1 MSASLRII
9 ADKDVVLSSIPVG
22 DGAPPDSPAHQEG
35 LPGGLRVDFAASG
48 DSQAFRGEG
57 WSGQERDAVW
67 TLGACSTMRLP
78 PPPDGQ
84 TLILELDIN
93 PALCLPVVRAQ
104 ILTVRVN
111 GQTLGWQRVTGPTR
125 LRCRIGPGL
134 CKPGEPIDV
143 AFEHP
148 GFLRLDLLGKGGD
161 DRALAIRFFGL
172 RLYPVAL
179 GIAIDRLM
187 PLRPGLE
194 RRDLYPPP
202 APPAAHATP
211 PADRVIYQFGSSELE
226 TGASGRDC
234 LLDGWH
240 IDADGLVWSVAT
252 TCHLDLPMPAGP
264 GPHILRLGLSPLL
277 VRDVLPAQR
286 MAVIVDGLLLGQF
299 RLHGETALSIALPAG
314 LDDGRPSLVLALMFP
329 DAMPLRGFANGD
341 PDHALGIALDWIAVE
356 TVPAQLRIAASLR
369 GDGLDRRRP
378 AIASERFVDVPDDAL
393 AAEIERELGVKPAEL
408 MRGFESLGDNCAFGL
423 AQRKAG
429 AEILGLLRFANTP
442 LRALLR
448 GLADNFKAATAKS
461 EIELYLHPDGDP
473 REYMLRIAR
482 YGIRWHTLVHEPDAP
497 AETVAQEQIMK
508 LGFLRRK
515 FEEGLRGGR
524 KIYAMARSEPKKI
537 EVAMPGW
544 GAPPTATTITTGTG
558 TGSRGPLQLMPVWDA
573 PMTYEEAP
581 PPLSQAEAMSV
592 LLDLNRAGPNSL
604 LYLVPCMAGRRAG
617 TVELLAPGLM
627 RGHMASFVIRPEE
640 GSPNDLDWLRVAA
653 NAWLLHREAR
663 ARFGAAAAA

>member
-1 MSASLRII
+1 MSASLRIVGHEDTVPSI
-9 ADKDVVLSSIPVG
+9 AAG
-22 DGAPPDSPAHQEG
+22 DGALPDAPARHEA
-35 LPGGLRVDFAASG
+35 LPGALPGAPSGALRVDFTASG
-48 DSQAFRGEG
+48 DSHAFRGEG

-84 TLILELDIN
+84 KLILELDIN

-104 ILTVRVN
+104 MLTVRVN

-134 CKPGEPIDV
+134 CQPGEPIDV

-211 PADRVIYQFGSSELE
+211 PAERVIHQFGPSERE
-226 TGASGRDC
+226 IGASGRDC

-240 IDADGLVWSVAT
+240 IDAEGLVWSVAT
-252 TCHLDLPMPAGP
+252 TCHLDLPMPSGP
-264 GPHILRLGLSPLL
+264 GPHNLRLGLSPLL
-277 VRDVLPAQR
+277 VREVLPSQR

-314 LDDGRPSLVLALMFP
+314 LDDGRPSLVLALVFP

-341 PDHALGIALDWIAVE
+341 PDHVLGIVLDWIAVE
-356 TVPAQLRIAASLR
+356 AVPTHLQTAVALR
-369 GDGLDRRRP
+369 GDGLDRARP
-378 AIASERFVDVPDDAL
+378 VLVSAQFLDIPQVSMP
-393 AAEIERELGVKPAEL
+393 ITVKKQLNIDLIEL
-408 MRGFESLGDNCAFGL
+408 MRGFESLGDNCAFGMS
-423 AQRKAG
+423 QRRAG
-429 AEILGLLRFANTP
+429 TEVLGLLRFANTP
-442 LRALLR
+442 LRSLLR
-448 GLADNFKAATAKS
+448 GLTDQFSATTKDS
-461 EIELYLHPDGDP
+461 EIKIYLHPAEP
-473 REYMLRIAR
+473 REYMLHIPR
-482 YGIRWHTLVHEPDAP
+482 YGIHWHTSIYENDTPFDSVAHE
-497 AETVAQEQIMK
+497 QK
-508 LGFLRRK
+508 LKLKFLRRK
-515 FEEGLRGGR
+515 FIGGLEAGR
-524 KIYAMARSEPKKI
+524 KIYVLVRTAPNQI
-537 EVAMPGW
+537 EVVMPGW
-544 GAPPTATTITTGTG
+544 GAPFMAADTTG
-558 TGSRGPLQLMPVWDA
+558 PLNIYPVWDA
-573 PMTYEEAP
+573 PRVYDVAP
-581 PPLSQAEAMSV
+581 GPLSLGEV
-592 LLDLNRAGPNSL
+592 LPVFLEINRYHRNTLIYIVRSTD
-604 LYLVPCMAGRRAG
+604 RDRAG

-627 RGHMASFVIRPEE
+627 RGYVTDLTLRGYET
-640 GSPNDLDWLRVAA
+640 PNDVDWLHVAA
-653 NAWLLHREAR
+653 NAWLLNQTTNAAFRECVSA
-663 ARFGAAAAA
+663 